1 MTAIER
7 GRSIQ
12 QRQSMLISTREP
24 IDIRKKIRLMN
35 LKNYIIK
42 YTFNIKEIKH
52 THSLGSR
59 SFLLFKLYD
68 DDAV

>member
-52 THSLGSR
+52 GGTQVPGPLHRIYLTE
-59 SFLLFKLYD
+59 F
-68 DDAV
+68 